1 MIKQKTINVKPFKYN
16 IMKRILLII
25 VAVLSFSLGFAQTE
39 EANYKTVISDFQTN
53 YNNGDFES
61 VYNMF
66 SANFQKTLTL
76 EKTKTFF
83 KTNIN
88 AEALGNIKAVELKE
102 IIRTGHNYKV
112 TFENGVG
119 EAFFLLDNNNKISGL
134 QMYSSK

>member
-1 MIKQKTINVKPFKYN
+1 
-16 IMKRILLII
+16 MKKIILII
-25 VAVLSFSLGFAQTE
+25 VAVLSFSLGFSQTE
-39 EANYKTVISDFQTN
+39 KANYKTVVSGFQTN

-66 SANFQKTLTL
+66 NANFQKTLTL
-76 EKTKTFF
+76 EKTKSFF

-88 AEALGNIKAVELKE
+88 AEALGKIKSVELKE

-112 TFENGVG
+112 IFENGVG
-119 EAFFLLDNNNKISGL
+119 EAFFLLDKNNKIGGL